1 MNQTTKI
8 AIISGIS
15 LATVA
20 GLQAPSFAVEFTLS
34 NGTDPNSL
42 TFIQWENLLGQRFTP
57 SRATPTGNPQGPNSL
72 VTNPAAAA
80 GAGATVYLKNFEF
93 FGVTQVDNLT
103 DFSTLYVYELSPTA
117 QNVQLGQDPSNITAP
132 GWTKIGTATGGLNG
146 TTATWNF
153 AGNGLTVNTSGTQYV
168 ALAGSFFT
176 GDGRTNSY
184 TPASNLTPP
193 FTAPIPPFNTVSTG
207 IRPLFDPA
215 NPNQA
220 QISSSAVNPQF
231 SALFDTVG
239 QSEIPENFST
249 LPGFLALGAFF
260 GVSKLT
266 RKKSA

>member
-8 AIISGIS
+8 AIISGLS

-42 TFIQWENLLGQRFTP
+42 TFIQWDNLLGQRFTP

-80 GAGATVYLKNFEF
+80 GAGAQVFLKNLEF
-93 FGVTQVDNLT
+93 YGITQVNNLT
-103 DFSTLYVYELSPTA
+103 DFSNLFIYELSPTA
-117 QNVQLGQDPSNITAP
+117 QNVSLGQDPANITAP

-153 AGNGLTVNTSGTQYV
+153 AGNGLTVNTSGTQY
-168 ALAGSFFT
+168 AAIAGSLFT

-207 IRPLFDPA
+207 FRPFFNPA
-215 NPNQA
+215 GGA
-220 QISSSAVNPQF
+220 EISSSAVNPRF
-231 SALFDTVG
+231 SALFDTNVG
-239 QSEIPENFST
+239 SDEIPENFST